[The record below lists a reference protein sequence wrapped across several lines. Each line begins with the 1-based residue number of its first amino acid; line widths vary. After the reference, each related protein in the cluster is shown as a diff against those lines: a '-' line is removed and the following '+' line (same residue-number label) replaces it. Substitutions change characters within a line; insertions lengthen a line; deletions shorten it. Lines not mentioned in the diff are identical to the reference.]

1 MRKLLLMSLVAA
13 LAMPSVADAR
23 RRGEVRRDRHEVRQD
38 RQELRQDRR
47 NGASRGE
54 LREDRREL
62 REDRRELREDRRDL
76 RQDRRRAAYVGPYRG
91 WVYRPLSRGYVL
103 RPIFWG
109 PAYLVDY
116 SLYRLARPRA
126 DQRWIRYGDDL
137 VLVNIRTGRV
147 IEVIPNRY

>member
-1 MRKLLLMSLVAA
+1 MRKLLLISLMAA
-13 LAMPSVADAR
+13 MAMPSVADAR
-23 RRGEVRRDRHEVRQD
+23 RREVRRDRQEVRQD

-62 REDRRELREDRRDL
+62 REDRRELREDRRD
-76 RQDRRRAAYVGPYRG
+76 RRHLAYVGPYRG
-91 WVYRPLSRGYVL
+91 WVYRPIGRGYVL
-103 RPIFWG
+103 RPVFWG
-109 PAYLVDY
+109 SAYLVDY
-116 SLYRLARPRA
+116 AFYRLTAPRR

-147 IEVIPNRY
+147 IEVIRNRY

>member
-1 MRKLLLMSLVAA
+1 MRKLLLISLMAA
-13 LAMPSVADAR
+13 MAMPSVADAR
-23 RRGEVRRDRHEVRQD
+23 RREVRRDRQEVRQD

-76 RQDRRRAAYVGPYRG
+76 RQDRRRVAYVGPWRG
-91 WVYRPLSRGYVL
+91 WVYRPIGRGHVL
-103 RPIFWG
+103 RPVFWSS
-109 PAYLVDY
+109 AYLIDHAF
-116 SLYRLARPRA
+116 YRLTAPRR